1 MTCIADAVKS
11 ESNHRLSNALP
22 YLWNA
27 SEVNTAHKRLS
38 RYLIVKTWLQ
48 AGSCATLNIK
58 YAAYFMY
65 FYEVRF
71 MRYSTFF
78 MFLGKMLF
86 ICQKFF

>member
-1 MTCIADAVKS
+1 MTSIADAVKS

-22 YLWNA
+22 CLWNA

-48 AGSCATLNIK
+48 ALSSATLNIK
-58 YAAYFMY
+58 YAYFMY